1 MVLNI
6 AILGCGRL
14 GYSISRCISSR
25 YGNKTIYPTTRN
37 KEILQTLSK
46 EFPNTTNNNVFA
58 VKKSDII
65 FILTQPEEVSD
76 LIKEI
81 KPYLDDSKILIN
93 FTPKNIIEEFPII
106 SVACSPVINGKIKI
120 LLYNQN
126 KKVNSLLL
134 KKFRDYFIPI
144 TIYFNK
150 CDNTTKELGVM
161 SRVYAH
167 TLNYFQHLRKEGNRH
182 ENLEAYFSL
191 VFNTLSDA
199 QRIEDAI
206 TNAQTKGGIIEE
218 LFKTYTKNNNF
229 SKFVNKEKIAVDK
242 KIKSIQKD

>member
-37 KEILQTLSK
+37 KKILKKLTK
-46 EFPNTTNNNVFA
+46 EFPNTTNNNIFA

-65 FILTQPEEVSD
+65 CILTQPEEVSN

-93 FTPKNIIEEFPII
+93 FTPKNIIMEFPII
-106 SVACSPVINGKIKI
+106 SVACSPVIKEKINI

-126 KKVNSLLL
+126 KKVNLYLLN
-134 KKFRDYFIPI
+134 KFRDYFLPI
-144 TIYFNK
+144 TSYLNK
-150 CDNTTKELGVM
+150 CDDTIKELGIM

-167 TLNYFQHLRKEGNRH
+167 ILNYFQYLRKEGSRH

-191 VFNTLSDA
+191 VFNTLSDT
-199 QRIEDAI
+199 QRIEDTI
-206 TNAQTKGGIIEE
+206 TNAQTKRGITEE
-218 LFKTYTKNNNF
+218 LFKTYKKNNSF
-229 SKFVNKEKIAVDK
+229 SKFVNKEKIVVDK
-242 KIKSIQKD
+242 KIK